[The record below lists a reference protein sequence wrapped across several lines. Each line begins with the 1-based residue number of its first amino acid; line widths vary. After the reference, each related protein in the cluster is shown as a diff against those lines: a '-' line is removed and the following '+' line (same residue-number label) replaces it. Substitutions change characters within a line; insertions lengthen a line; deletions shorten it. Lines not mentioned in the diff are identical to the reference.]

1 MIALKVLSFPIRL
14 LGAIIMALISGVLFL
29 LGSILLVVYV
39 LVTFLVSKLLILF
52 MLMFLAYIVVNAILY
67 INGGNVDIKG
77 SMGVGAFLI
86 LISGAALFAPVI
98 AERIAYLPH
107 NAAAYLWVGALR
119 LLKW

>member
-1 MIALKVLSFPIRL
+1 MVALKVLSFPIRL
-14 LGAIIMALISGVLFL
+14 LGAIIMALISGILFL
-29 LGSILLVVYV
+29 LGSILLMVYV

-67 INGGNVDIKG
+67 INGGNIDIKG
-77 SMGVGAFLI
+77 SVGVGAFLI
-86 LISGAALFAPVI
+86 LISGASLFAPVI
-98 AERIAYLPH
+98 AEQIAYLPH